1 MQTTELPPPRTATH
15 ADPAH
20 QGQPHDGRPHD
31 GQPHDAGHDEID
43 LNVREPRPLWVVLA
57 GVLVVVALAAL
68 LLTGLIPRHRQ
79 AKELEAD
86 AADAAHAPIQVEAV
100 APKRAAPVLNVA
112 IPGTLRPWQEVSI
125 FARTSGY
132 LKKYYVDISNPV
144 DQGQLLAE
152 IETPET
158 DQELLQAKA
167 TVLQTKA
174 AVTKAVADRDLAK
187 TTWERYQQLVTTN
200 FLSKQEAE
208 EKQAALNAAEA
219 TLQAVQANVTAAEAS
234 VNRLTELQRFQK
246 VSAPFAGVVTGRGYD
261 VGSLITAN
269 PTAAD
274 TKPLFK
280 IAENDVLRAFV
291 NVPQSSALQIRKG
304 MKVKVSARERAG
316 RVFEGVVMGTTN
328 YLDPTNRSLLTE
340 VKVPNVKETDGGF
353 ALLPGMFV
361 QVSFEVN
368 RDTPP
373 LLVPAPALVNNA
385 EGTQIATV
393 KDGVVHFHR
402 VTLGQDFGSE
412 VEVLEGLSGDELVIA
427 NPGERTVEGATVV
440 VGGGNPTAPH
450 PTEKVAAAGK

>member
-1 MQTTELPPPRTATH
+1 MQVMEPPKPSHRAVSHEPET
-15 ADPAH
+15 D
-20 QGQPHDGRPHD
+20 
-31 GQPHDAGHDEID
+31 HDEID
-43 LNVREPRPLWVVLA
+43 LNVPEPRPFWVVIA
-57 GVLVVVALAAL
+57 GVVAIVALAAL

-86 AADAAHAPIQVEAV
+86 AAAAQNAPIQVEAV

-112 IPGTLRPWQEVSI
+112 IPGTLRPWQEVSM

-132 LKKYYVDISNPV
+132 LKKYYVDISNSV
-144 DQGQLLAE
+144 EAGQLLAE
-152 IETPET
+152 VDTPEI
-158 DQELLQAKA
+158 DQELRQAEA
-167 TVLQTKA
+167 NVLQTRA
-174 AVTKAVADRDLAK
+174 AVTKAIADRDLAK
-187 TTWERYQQLVTTN
+187 ATWERYQQLVTSN

-208 EKQAALNAAEA
+208 EKQSALNAAEA
-219 TLQAVQANVTAAEAS
+219 TVQAVQANVAAAEAS
-234 VNRLTELQRFQK
+234 VRRLTELQQFQK

-274 TKPLFK
+274 TRPLFK
-280 IAENDVLRAFV
+280 IAQNDVLRAFV
-291 NVPQSSALQIRKG
+291 NVPQSTALQIRKG
-304 MKVKVSARERAG
+304 MKVKVTARERSG

-328 YLDPTNRSLLTE
+328 YLDPTNRTLLTE

-385 EGTQIATV
+385 EGTQVATV
-393 KDGVVHFHR
+393 KDGIVHFHR
-402 VTLGQDFGSE
+402 VTLGQDFGNE
-412 VEVLEGLSGDELVIA
+412 VEVVEGLVGDELVIA

-440 VGGGNPTAPH
+440 IAGADKAPH
-450 PTEKVAAAGK
+450 PTEKVANAAVKQ

>member
-1 MQTTELPPPRTATH
+1 MQVMEPPKPSQRAVSHGPET
-15 ADPAH
+15 D
-20 QGQPHDGRPHD
+20 
-31 GQPHDAGHDEID
+31 HDEID
-43 LNVREPRPLWVVLA
+43 LNVPEPRPFWVVIA
-57 GVLVVVALAAL
+57 GVVAIVALAAL

-86 AADAAHAPIQVEAV
+86 AAAAQNAPIQVEAV

-112 IPGTLRPWQEVSI
+112 IPGTLRPWQEVSM

-132 LKKYYVDISNPV
+132 LKKYYVDISNSV
-144 DQGQLLAE
+144 EAGQLLAE
-152 IETPET
+152 VDTPEI
-158 DQELLQAKA
+158 DQELRQAEA
-167 TVLQTKA
+167 NVLQTRA
-174 AVTKAVADRDLAK
+174 AVTKAIADRDLAK
-187 TTWERYQQLVTTN
+187 ATWERYQQLVTSN

-208 EKQAALNAAEA
+208 EKQSALNAAEA
-219 TLQAVQANVTAAEAS
+219 TVQAVQANVAAAEAS
-234 VNRLTELQRFQK
+234 VRRLTELQQFQK

-274 TKPLFK
+274 TRPLFK
-280 IAENDVLRAFV
+280 IAQNDVLRAFV
-291 NVPQSSALQIRKG
+291 NVPQSTALQIRKG
-304 MKVKVSARERAG
+304 MKVKVTARERSG

-328 YLDPTNRSLLTE
+328 YLDPTNRTLLTE

-385 EGTQIATV
+385 EGTQVATV
-393 KDGVVHFHR
+393 KNGVVHFHR
-402 VTLGQDFGSE
+402 VTLGQDFGNE
-412 VEVLEGLSGDELVIA
+412 VEVVEGLSGDELVIA
-427 NPGERTVEGATVV
+427 NPGERTVEGAAVV
-440 VGGGNPTAPH
+440 VAGADKAPH
-450 PTEKVAAAGK
+450 PTEKVANAAVKQ